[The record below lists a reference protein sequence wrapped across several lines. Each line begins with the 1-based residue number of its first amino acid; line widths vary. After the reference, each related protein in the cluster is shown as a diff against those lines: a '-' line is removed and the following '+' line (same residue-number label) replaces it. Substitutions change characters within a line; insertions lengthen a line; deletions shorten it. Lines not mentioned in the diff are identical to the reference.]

1 MIFGLEDTILLTRI
15 AARKSIELAA
25 LAHDGGTVAS
35 MTSMMLVDDL
45 NRIQLLLD
53 LASNDLSDIE
63 RRLDLLTD
71 VNDDLPDDIVQSYRS
86 GLDDRSRSDEESFQ
100 ALMVR
105 AIILLGPLREGIAL
119 SRTISQGESPLG
131 FSRANNIMKVRGIL
145 LQILESPQDTVGP
158 DVRESTRVLA
168 ILCSQLLRVHSGRD
182 LTNAEISA
190 VLRALSAYG
199 TGFLRDRLS
208 PLLPDPDRTQLNSFL
223 GDMPFLVSVLIG
235 RAVSNSELSTTFD
248 DRFINNG

>member
-1 MIFGLEDTILLTRI
+1 MIYGLEDTILLTRI

-131 FSRANNIMKVRGIL
+131 FSRANNIMKVRGIYRCICCMHSQTCHRIVENQYI
-145 LQILESPQDTVGP
+145 QIRSPMSILRKSGKLKLR
-158 DVRESTRVLA
+158 RESEVERQEGVELPQFA
-168 ILCSQLLRVHSGRD
+168 ILTRYSSLQHPLGSVQP
-182 LTNAEISA
+182 
-190 VLRALSAYG
+190 AL
-199 TGFLRDRLS
+199 
-208 PLLPDPDRTQLNSFL
+208 
-223 GDMPFLVSVLIG
+223 
-235 RAVSNSELSTTFD
+235 
-248 DRFINNG
+248 

>member
-1 MIFGLEDTILLTRI
+1 MGDPTDNLHELLVRQRQGQLPIIDKILEIIAGDIGHNRLTIQPE
-15 AARKSIELAA
+15 A
-25 LAHDGGTVAS
+25 
-35 MTSMMLVDDL
+35 
-45 NRIQLLLD
+45 IQLLLD

-119 SRTISQGESPLG
+119 SRTISLGESPLG
-131 FSRANNIMKVRGIL
+131 FSRANNIMKVRRIL
-145 LQILESPQDTVGP
+145 LHILESPQDTVGP

-168 ILCSQLLRVHSGRD
+168 ILCSQLLRVHAGRD

-208 PLLPDPDRTQLNSFL
+208 PLLPDPDRAQLNLFL
-223 GDMPFLVSVLIG
+223 DDMPFLVSVLIG
-235 RAVSNSELSTTFD
+235 RAVSNSVLSTTFD
-248 DRFINNG
+248 D